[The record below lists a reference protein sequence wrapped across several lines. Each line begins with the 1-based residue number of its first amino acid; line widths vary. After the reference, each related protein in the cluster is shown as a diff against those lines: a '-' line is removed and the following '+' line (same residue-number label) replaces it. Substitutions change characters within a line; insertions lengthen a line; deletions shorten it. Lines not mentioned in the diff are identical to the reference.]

1 MGDLDVEIFPL
12 LVLAVL
18 GRAEDELELILI
30 VVIPLKITEVGVK
43 EE

>member
-18 GRAEDELELILI
+18 GRVEDELELILI